1 MSSPTN
7 GGNFGVSP
15 SEWNRSLEGDFF
27 ASGTVGLTTKQVV
40 AIRQLVQAYMLANK
54 IVDDA
59 VETITEQQSVNYW
72 LKLTGDTANMYRLA
86 CSIAKNALGARP
98 WSEGKHEQAIDLLV
112 NALSSQYLEDS
123 DDKVLNVKNQYIKMV
138 EQGDFGLN
146 ETKSKNLLEAADKLL
161 FSGLNS

>member
-7 GGNFGVSP
+7 SGNFSVSP
-15 SEWNRSLEGDFF
+15 SEWSRSLEGDLFV
-27 ASGTVGLTTKQVV
+27 SGSGGLSAKQIV

-59 VETITEQQSVNYW
+59 VETISEEQSINYW

-98 WSEGKHEQAIDLLV
+98 WSEGKYEQAIDLLV
-112 NALSSQYLEDS
+112 NALSSQYLGDS
-123 DDKVLNVKNQYIKMV
+123 DDKVLNIKNQYIKMV

-146 ETKSKNLLEAADKLL
+146 DTKNKNLLEAADKLL